1 MTFTEHIHGD
11 VVILRPHGRLTVETF
26 GLLKGRV
33 REHVTEGRR
42 RLVLN
47 LADVSYVDSIGIA
60 EIVRAHVMLNTG
72 GGRLTLTNLPPAVDE
87 LLSLT
92 QLHTVIASAA
102 TEVDAVRMFTKQE
115 GT

>member
-1 MTFTEHIHGD
+1 MTFTERVEGN

-26 GLLKGRV
+26 GLLKSRV
-33 REHVTEGRR
+33 RALVTKGYRQ
-42 RLVLN
+42 LVMN
-47 LADVSYVDSIGIA
+47 LGDVSYVDSVGIA
-60 EIVRAHVMLNTG
+60 EIVRAHVILKTD

-92 QLHTVIASAA
+92 QLHTVILSAA
-102 TEVDAVRMFTKQE
+102 TEAHAIRMSTEQE

>member
-1 MTFTEHIHGD
+1 MTFTEHIDGS

-26 GLLKGRV
+26 GPLKGRV
-33 REHVTEGRR
+33 RDLVTGGRQQ
-42 RLVLN
+42 LVLN

-60 EIVRAHVMLNTG
+60 EIVRAHVTLKTD
-72 GGRLTLTNLPPAVDE
+72 GGRLTLTNLPPVVDE

-102 TEVDAVRMFTKQE
+102 TEAHAIRMLTE
-115 GT
+115 